1 MNLLEV
7 FKNYCKSIQ
16 TNPGD
21 YEGSNPEVEL
31 AHLESDFYGE
41 LVKFMTSGPVLAMVL
56 EGRDVIRIMR
66 KIAGAT
72 SPKEAL
78 PGTIRGDFA
87 ADVEHNLI
95 HTSDSEENAKK
106 EIAFFFSTME
116 IIK

>member
-1 MNLLEV
+1 
-7 FKNYCKSIQ
+7 
-16 TNPGD
+16 
-21 YEGSNPEVEL
+21 
-31 AHLESDFYGE
+31 
-41 LVKFMTSGPVLAMVL
+41 MVL

-95 HTSDSEENAKK
+95 HTSDSEENAEREINLFFKK
-106 EIAFFFSTME
+106 EE
-116 IIK
+116 IINYSLTNKKWIYSNDHID

>member
-1 MNLLEV
+1 M
-7 FKNYCKSIQ
+7 SI
-16 TNPGD
+16 PKELCEKH
-21 YEGSNPEVEL
+21 YECHKEKP
-31 AHLESDFYGE
+31 FYGE

-95 HTSDSEENAKK
+95 HTSDSEENAEREINLFFKK
-106 EIAFFFSTME
+106 EE
-116 IIK
+116 IINYSLTNKKWIYSNDHID